1 MSRFDEEP
9 DGDTHGECV
18 LEIAS
23 LQSENARLR
32 EEVEMLNVRHAA
44 VMLHAQ
50 THADEYNALREDV
63 NGLLQDIQRLTE
75 EAFKRDEELSLANG
89 TIESRDRNI
98 ATLQEELAEAKRD
111 VELAELVIQQKQE
124 QIASAE
130 AALEQSEASALEYKT
145 EHAALLG
152 TSQWQEVE
160 IADLRDDV
168 KRLMQTVSECEER
181 ALANEKDAA
190 VAKFGATC
198 FAEHRSEMSDLDG
211 GWLQERALECG
222 LIYGKEVTAEMWDG
236 CGSVHCEC
244 EIGDTCYFPTE
255 AGKAAIAG
263 AKHE

>member
-1 MSRFDEEP
+1 MSTDTPIPGDWWCPSCKVGLEGTRVTYDERCDTCGTPVSVAGE
-9 DGDTHGECV
+9 GDIAR
-18 LEIAS
+18 LER
-23 LQSENARLR
+23 ENARLR
-32 EEVEMLNVRHAA
+32 EEL
-44 VMLHAQ
+44 
-50 THADEYNALREDV
+50 TTRER
-63 NGLLQDIQRLTE
+63 LYKEQWQRAE
-75 EAFKRDEELSLANG
+75 
-89 TIESRDRNI
+89 
-98 ATLQEELAEAKRD
+98 QAEAR
-111 VELAELVIQQKQE
+111 
-124 QIASAE
+124 
-130 AALEQSEASALEYKT
+130 ALEYKT

-198 FAEHRSEMSDLDG
+198 FAEHRDEMSDLDG
-211 GWLQERALECG
+211 GWLHEKALECG